1 MRSHI
6 FSLSLSLSRL
16 LYSCDHWI
24 FFFFFRQKEKMN
36 KLFSFLL
43 LSIFFLFVI
52 SFSSQIITSVKIAP
66 LGVDLKQEDESS
78 TVPSEADV
86 EDQFEVEKCNAS
98 LAKKCSAKQ
107 SGFRKGFTKCWFG
120 TTEKN
125 IYCCNQTKLGD
136 RKPGRND
143 LFAPS
148 NCCVP
153 NGVYLLITIV
163 N

>member
-1 MRSHI
+1 M
-6 FSLSLSLSRL
+6 
-16 LYSCDHWI
+16 
-24 FFFFFRQKEKMN
+24 K

-43 LSIFFLFVI
+43 LSIYSLFVV
-52 SFSSQIITSVKIAP
+52 SFFSQIITSVKITP
-66 LGVDLKQEDESS
+66 FGVDLEQEAESS

-86 EDQFEVEKCNAS
+86 EDQFNVSKCNAS
-98 LAKKCSAKQ
+98 LAKKCSAEQ
-107 SGFRKGFTKCWFG
+107 SGSREGFTKCWFG

-136 RKPGRND
+136 RKPGKND

-148 NCCVP
+148 HCCVA
-153 NGVYLLITIV
+153 NGVYLLISIV